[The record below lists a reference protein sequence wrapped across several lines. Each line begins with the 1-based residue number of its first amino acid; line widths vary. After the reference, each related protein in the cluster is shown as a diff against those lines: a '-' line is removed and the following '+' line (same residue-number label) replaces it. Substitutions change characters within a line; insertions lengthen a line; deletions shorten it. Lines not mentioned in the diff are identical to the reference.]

1 MIDTLMLWLLEKSE
15 VSEVLKH
22 LTLFLNEWLMR
33 KEGDEFSGEYI
44 DLPELAVS
52 PRQVGHNLT

>member
-1 MIDTLMLWLLEKSE
+1 MLWLLEKSE

-52 PRQVGHNLT
+52 PRQVGHNLRR